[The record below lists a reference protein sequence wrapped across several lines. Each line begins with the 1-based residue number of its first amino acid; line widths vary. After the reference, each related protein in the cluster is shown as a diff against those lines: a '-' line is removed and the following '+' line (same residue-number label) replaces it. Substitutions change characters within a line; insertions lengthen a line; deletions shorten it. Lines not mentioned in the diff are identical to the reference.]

1 MAVAAKDAGPGL
13 DRAELK
19 KALVIARR
27 QPMHCAFALGG
38 DGKPVILIDKIKK
51 GPGLDRDLKSK
62 APDTKNH
69 RFGVVE
75 IDKDNPKLCRFT
87 INKAGTGGMARKLIV
102 ALKGTGFNKVLIQLE
117 DGTAVESEEGEDEET
132 GDEVAAAGQAGSE
145 ENGGNEPAPATAN
158 ANPASPPEADNQSQ
172 AAAAPAAQPAAGTQ
186 QVAGPDAAS
195 LTADLT
201 ALVKKMVAAIAAD
214 PTKKS
219 ALAELA
225 VDAQASLKRGDLQG
239 ASAGID
245 VLREALDSAGDANG
259 QPSPAS
265 GQPLPASAQPAQA
278 GGQPST
284 NGASQAAPAPNGSAP
299 PDASAT
305 AATIAK
311 ARTAWTATRQKVQG
325 DLGKLHDQFGSAF
338 KGHEQ
343 EDQITKAFRDRVGT
357 VLDALDEGLA
367 DALDSVNKAK
377 DPGERAQL
385 VQQARTLLQKYQQ
398 HVATDPTIAAL
409 DSNPFVPLAVAKT
422 MSATIDALSRSIR

>member
-19 KALVIARR
+19 KALTIARR
-27 QPMHCAFALGG
+27 QPMHCAFALGA

-51 GPGLDRDLKSK
+51 GPGLDRDLKTK

-75 IDKDNPKLCRFT
+75 IDQDNPKLCRFT

-117 DGTAVESEEGEDEET
+117 DGSTVETEEGEDEET
-132 GDEVAAAGQAGSE
+132 GDEVAAAGKAGAE
-145 ENGGNEPAPATAN
+145 ESGGTEPAPATAN
-158 ANPASPPEADNQSQ
+158 ANPAEPPTSDNQSQ
-172 AAAAPAAQPAAGTQ
+172 GVAAPSAQPAAGNQ
-186 QVAGPDAAS
+186 QAAGPDAAS

-201 ALVKKMVAAIAAD
+201 ALVKKMVAVIATD

-225 VDAQASLKRGDLQG
+225 TDAQASLKRGDLQR
-239 ASAGID
+239 AAAGID
-245 VLREALDSAGDANG
+245 VLREALGSAGDT
-259 QPSPAS
+259 
-265 GQPLPASAQPAQA
+265 
-278 GGQPST
+278 GGQPAP
-284 NGASQAAPAPNGSAP
+284 NGASRAAPAPNAAAP
-299 PDASAT
+299 PDASAA

-311 ARTAWTATRQKVQG
+311 ARAAWTATRSKVEG
-325 DLGKLHDQFGSAF
+325 DLGKLHDQFGTAF

-343 EDQITKAFRDRVGT
+343 EDQITKAFRERVGT
-357 VLDALDEGLA
+357 VLETIDEGLA
-367 DALDSVNKAK
+367 DMLDSVNKAK

-385 VQQARTLLQKYQQ
+385 VQKAQTLLQKYQQ

-409 DSNPFVPLAVAKT
+409 DANPFVPLAVAKT